1 VTVLFETQK
10 LCKYYRQG
18 TRTEMRA
25 LHDVC
30 LSIDGGSFAV
40 LVGPSGSGKTTLLAL
55 LGALDR
61 PTRGQILFGGR
72 DLTPLSDVELTR
84 FRRRIGFVFQ
94 DFALIPGLPAWENV
108 TYPLIPRG
116 VPRRQR
122 LQIAHTL
129 LEQLGLQNRMQA
141 LPRELSTGEQQRVA
155 VARALAGQPEVVL
168 ADEPTAS
175 LDRQAGDALLAL
187 LRQIH
192 QHGTTVIV
200 GSHDPAVRALATAVY
215 ELHEGQLRTAPPTH
229 DD

>member
-1 VTVLFETQK
+1 VTVLFETRG
-10 LCKYYRQG
+10 LCKYYRPG
-18 TRTEMRA
+18 ARTEVRA
-25 LHDVC
+25 LHDVS
-30 LSIDGGSFAV
+30 LSIEGGSFTV

-61 PTRGQILFGGR
+61 PTRGQVVFEGR

-94 DFALIPGLPAWENV
+94 DFALIPGLAAWENV

-122 LQIAHTL
+122 FKIAQGIL
-129 LEQLGLQNRMQA
+129 AQLGLADRDHA

-155 VARALAGQPEVVL
+155 VARALAGQPEVII

-175 LDRQAGDALLAL
+175 LDRKAAVSLLAL
-187 LRQIH
+187 LQQIH
-192 QHGTTVIV
+192 QQGTTVVV
-200 GSHDPAVRALATAVY
+200 GSHDPAVRALATTVY
-215 ELHEGQLRTAPPTH
+215 DLHEGQLPTTPPMSG
-229 DD
+229 D